1 MTAGNLKPPLWRAVS
16 PEHTCAEWVVVLSR
30 RSVLASLRVKVASV
44 SRVYGRAGDLA
55 GVCVFKYRIEY
66 PVLGSLY
73 LTTMSMSYIVIDKV
87 SP

>member
-1 MTAGNLKPPLWRAVS
+1 
-16 PEHTCAEWVVVLSR
+16 
-30 RSVLASLRVKVASV
+30 VKVASV

-66 PVLGSLY
+66 PVLASLY